1 MEQQKRALSIFKRI
15 SFRDH
20 PEIGMLIPLII
31 IMGLT
36 QLVNHNFLSFTNMT
50 AMLKSIPFIAL
61 ASLGSSL
68 PLITG
73 NVDISI
79 GRIAGLSGMIFGL
92 TYTVYGFGLFP
103 AILLGLFVGLIVG
116 IINGVLVVYVKVTSF
131 IVTMGTL
138 YICGGLRYLINHGTV
153 MTLNETIRDF
163 ATQTPLGVSWPFWI
177 VVIIFVMIGFMQ
189 RKLAFGRYLYAV
201 GSNKEV
207 AQLQGVN
214 VKRVEL
220 IAYLISGVFAAA
232 SGVLATMDINSA
244 QPSTG
249 TMWEFKA
256 VAACVVGG
264 ASLTGGVGSALGVG
278 IGVFIVFVIDNIINM
293 ISLSNYWSDAFTGA
307 ILLGAVLIDLFRQRR
322 KIKG

>member
-1 MEQQKRALSIFKRI
+1 MDEQKKVFMKSGRTFLHE
-15 SFRDH
+15 H
-20 PEIGMLIPLII
+20 PEIGMLIPLVI
-31 IMGLT
+31 IMVVT
-36 QLVNHNFLSFTNMT
+36 QMVNRNFLSFTNLT

-92 TYTVYGFGLFP
+92 VFSVYGLGIVP
-103 AILLGLFVGLIVG
+103 AIICGLMVGVIVG
-116 IINGVLVVYVKVTSF
+116 FVNGVLVVYVKVTSF
-131 IVTMGTL
+131 IATMGTL

-153 MTLNETIRDF
+153 MTLDENIRNF
-163 ATQTPLGVSWPFWI
+163 ANLTPLGISWPFWI
-177 VVIIFVMIGFMQ
+177 MITMFIIIGFMQ
-189 RKLAFGRYLYAV
+189 RKLTFGRHLYAV

-207 AQLQGVN
+207 AKLQGVN
-214 VKRVEL
+214 VNRVQMT
-220 IAYLISGVFAAA
+220 AYLISGVFAAL

-249 TMWEFKA
+249 TGWEFKA
-256 VAACVVGG
+256 VAACAVGG

-293 ISLSNYWSDAFTGA
+293 ISLSNYWSDVFTGA